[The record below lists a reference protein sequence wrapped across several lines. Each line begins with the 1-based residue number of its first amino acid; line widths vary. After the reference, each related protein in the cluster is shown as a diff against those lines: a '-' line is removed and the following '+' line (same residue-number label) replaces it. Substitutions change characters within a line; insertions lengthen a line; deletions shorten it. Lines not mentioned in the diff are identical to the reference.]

1 MFSIKQKAMQSAKR
15 AGLMSGG
22 FALCAVG
29 LGFFTLASWFY
40 LSIEFSPLQAALIIG
55 AAYFGIGLILMGLGK
70 SPQTHSDAATRA
82 APLASEASNAPPLVQ
97 ALMYGIQAGINT
109 SKPKR

>member
-15 AGLMSGG
+15 AGFMTGG
-22 FALCAVG
+22 FAFCAVG
-29 LGFFTLASWFY
+29 LGFFTLAAWFY
-40 LSIEFSPLQAALIIG
+40 LSIEFTALQAALIIG
-55 AAYFGIGLILMGLGK
+55 AAYFGVGLVLVGMGK
-70 SPQTHSDAATRA
+70 SSTHLADPTPQHP
-82 APLASEASNAPPLVQ
+82 APEQPDAPPLVQ